1 MDTWQYRLMWSWY
14 PSLSRTAQEIQ
25 WMGLIILKTG
35 IDSVDPKIESVE
47 FAAFHKTKN
56 TLGQI
61 HENSRFIH
69 ERGQWYYLDGDLLA
83 PLEFGRNDP
92 CWSGSNKK
100 FKKCHG
106 RWCVEYFQR
115 PDYIFSMSVYS
126 GLLKNLSNASIK
138 TPSTVVP
145 FLLAYRSIRSIIW
158 QGNSAVN
165 FCVGS
170 AHWLALMSSG
180 IMIPFYKG
188 YSVYFPWYHNFKRL
202 CNILFY
208 GKVMSCSLTVSVW

>member
-1 MDTWQYRLMWSWY
+1 MDTWQYRLIWSWY

-35 IDSVDPKIESVE
+35 TDTVDPKIESVE

-106 RWCVEYFQR
+106 RWCVEYFSEARLHFFNVCLFR
-115 PDYIFSMSVYS
+115 PAQEPIQCF
-126 GLLKNLSNASIK
+126 NQNSIYRC
-138 TPSTVVP
+138 PIP
-145 FLLAYRSIRSIIW
+145 F
-158 QGNSAVN
+158 G
-165 FCVGS
+165 
-170 AHWLALMSSG
+170 
-180 IMIPFYKG
+180 IPFY
-188 YSVYFPWYHNFKRL
+188 PLYHLTGQFSCKFL
-202 CNILFY
+202 CRISTL
-208 GKVMSCSLTVSVW
+208 VSIDVFWHHDSFL